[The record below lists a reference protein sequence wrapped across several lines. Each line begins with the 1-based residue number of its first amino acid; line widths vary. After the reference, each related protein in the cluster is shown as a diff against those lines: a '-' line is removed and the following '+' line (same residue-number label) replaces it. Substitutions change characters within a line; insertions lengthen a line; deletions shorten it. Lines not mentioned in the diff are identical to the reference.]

1 MNKNQHFKLLCVED
15 SARVLRMLKAIFEK
29 AGYDVA
35 TAADGI
41 AGLQK
46 VTENPEPFDLIVT
59 DLKMP
64 GRGGLGFIE
73 EARAAG
79 YNGAIVV
86 YAATIARRDR
96 ERLWQLD
103 VNRII
108 PKPAR
113 SAELVRAVMEVQKG
127 TLNSRSSGS
136 LLRRVSPKS

>member
-1 MNKNQHFKLLCVED
+1 
-15 SARVLRMLKAIFEK
+15 MLKAIFDK

-35 TAADGI
+35 VAADGV

-46 VTENPEPFDLIVT
+46 VTDNPAEYDLILT

-64 GRGGLGFIE
+64 DRDGLGFIE

-79 YNGAIVV
+79 YRGAVIV

-96 ERLWQLD
+96 ERLWRLG

-113 SAELVRAVMEVQKG
+113 SAELVRAVKEIQNG
-127 TLNSRSSGS
+127 TLNQDHRA
-136 LLRRVSPKS
+136 LC